1 MFEQKKYRGVMCD
14 TLKNN
19 AKFEEKM
26 TCALKNDMRNLTN
39 FDSTLKGLKIFILMG
54 SF

>member
-26 TCALKNDMRNLTN
+26 TYALKNDMTN